1 MSKALTLGAIALGM
15 APLLLPNGGV
25 WLLGGLVALW
35 LAYSLLR
42 GQWGGLPL
50 FPAAGL
56 CVFAL
61 SGAAV
66 GVWAVEQTLLGGS
79 ARAAG
84 HPPLHAILFG
94 NMALVCGLVSMAGL
108 AWAWHRPTPTRWA
121 WWLLFG
127 VGAVG
132 GVMASVLSGTRGGWL
147 ALPLAGLV
155 FYRVYIGHW
164 AGWKQAVLAVGVFML
179 LVSAYAL
186 PHTGVQTRVASAVE
200 ETRDYWQGHPHGSIG
215 VRLELYRVTLGL
227 IAQRPLTGYRQ
238 AEYQNAL
245 QTLQQKGDI
254 SPQVARHWHAHND
267 LLNAWVRYGVLG
279 LLGVMLL
286 YAWPLWWFSR
296 SSLWQ
301 QPTQRPLVL
310 AGLLLPILF
319 IDFGL
324 SYAFFAYPVV
334 VASYVG
340 WVVLLQLS
348 VQSAQCRAKPRSP
361 VR

>member
-1 MSKALTLGAIALGM
+1 MSKALTAAAIALGM
-15 APLLLPNGGV
+15 APLLVPNGGWWLVSGLGAV
-25 WLLGGLVALW
+25 WLARQ
-35 LAYSLLR
+35 LLR
-42 GQWGGLPL
+42 SRRGVWALM
-50 FPAAGL
+50 PAVGL
-56 CVFAL
+56 CALAL
-61 SGAAV
+61 SGGAMGA
-66 GVWAVEQTLLGGS
+66 WAIAQTLLGGS

-84 HPPLHAILFG
+84 HAPMHAILFG
-94 NMALVCGLVSMAGL
+94 NLSLVCGLVSMAGL
-108 AWAWHRPTPTRWA
+108 AWAWHQPKPKRWV

-127 VGAVG
+127 FGAVG

-147 ALPLAGLV
+147 ALPFAGLV
-155 FYRVYIGHW
+155 FYRVYIGRW
-164 AGWKQAVLAVGVFML
+164 AGWKQGVLAAGVCIL

-186 PHTGVQTRVASAVE
+186 PQTGVQTRVASAVE

-215 VRLELYRVTLGL
+215 VRLELYRVTLML
-227 IAQRPLTGYRQ
+227 IAQRPLTGYRL
-238 AEYQNAL
+238 AEYQDAL

-279 LLGVMLL
+279 LLGVILL

-301 QPTQRPLVL
+301 QPAQRPLVL

-334 VASYVG
+334 LATYVG
-340 WVVLLQLS
+340 WVVLLQIG
-348 VQSAQCRAKPRSP
+348 VKAAQFSARRRAPFS
-361 VR
+361 